1 MGFQGKSPYQKTKE
15 EYEKQGMTEA
25 MLRAQGYM
33 IGQDGQM
40 KQIQV
45 QGGGMNAAQQAAYNK
60 LIQNGY
66 TAEQIKANVHIDANG
81 KVHGKE

>member
-1 MGFQGKSPYQKTKE
+1 MEFQGKSPYQKTKE

-45 QGGGMNAAQQAAYNK
+45 QGGGMNAAQ
-60 LIQNGY
+60 
-66 TAEQIKANVHIDANG
+66 
-81 KVHGKE
+81 